1 VSDRT
6 PLRGSPRYGAGLS
19 SGNRIG
25 PLNRLVVRDR
35 RTEPIEEASELGEL
49 PVGEVIAEALIE
61 RGDRVHESEERPV
74 AQWGEFDMVDAAVRG
89 VPASGNEARV
99 SILSSDG

>member
-1 VSDRT
+1 MSDRT

-25 PLNRLVVRDR
+25 PLNRLVVRDV

-61 RGDRVHESEERPV
+61 RDRVHESEERPV

-99 SILSSDG
+99 SILLSDG